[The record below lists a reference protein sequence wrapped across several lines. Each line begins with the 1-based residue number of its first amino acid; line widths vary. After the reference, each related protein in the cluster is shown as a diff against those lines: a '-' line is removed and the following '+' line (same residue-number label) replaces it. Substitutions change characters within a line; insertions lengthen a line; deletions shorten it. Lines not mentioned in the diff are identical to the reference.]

1 MAEKSANQDS
11 LTLEETNKVRIS
23 LGLKPIGVEDAGGD
37 GEDAPVDLD
46 AVAEANFEERR
57 QEMKRAKAEGELK
70 ERMEK

>member
-1 MAEKSANQDS
+1 MAETSVNQDS

-23 LGLKPIGVEDAGGD
+23 LGLKPIGADDGAD

-57 QEMKRAKAEGELK
+57 QEMKRAKEEEAIR